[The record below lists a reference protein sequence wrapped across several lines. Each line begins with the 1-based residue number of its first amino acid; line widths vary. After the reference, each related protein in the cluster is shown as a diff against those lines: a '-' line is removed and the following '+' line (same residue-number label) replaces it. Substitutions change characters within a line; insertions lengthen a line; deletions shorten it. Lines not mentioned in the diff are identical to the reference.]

1 MIDMRCALAPA
12 GVSAWGALDMRPAA
26 GGVAPSARPRY
37 AAVRTM
43 TPFDLTGTAVAAPT
57 APFQGT
63 GLPTAAHVAD
73 LLGGR
78 LIGTGVFGTDVFGTD
93 VFGTDVFGTD
103 VFGTDVPRTDTTDKQ
118 HTLGIHSPG
127 RPQS

>member
-12 GVSAWGALDMRPAA
+12 GVSAWGALDVRPAA
-26 GGVAPSARPRY
+26 GGAVPSARPRY
-37 AAVRTM
+37 AVVRTM

-73 LLGGR
+73 LLGGG
-78 LIGTGVFGTDVFGTD
+78 LIGTGVFGSDA
-93 VFGTDVFGTD
+93 
-103 VFGTDVPRTDTTDKQ
+103 PRTDITDKQ

-127 RPQS
+127 RPAS

>member
-12 GVSAWGALDMRPAA
+12 GVSAWGALDVRPAA
-26 GGVAPSARPRY
+26 GGTVPTARPRH
-37 AAVRTM
+37 AVVRTM

-63 GLPTAAHVAD
+63 GLPAADHVAD
-73 LLGGR
+73 LLGST
-78 LIGTGVFGTDVFGTD
+78 GTGVFGTDA
-93 VFGTDVFGTD
+93 
-103 VFGTDVPRTDTTDKQ
+103 PRTDTDKQ